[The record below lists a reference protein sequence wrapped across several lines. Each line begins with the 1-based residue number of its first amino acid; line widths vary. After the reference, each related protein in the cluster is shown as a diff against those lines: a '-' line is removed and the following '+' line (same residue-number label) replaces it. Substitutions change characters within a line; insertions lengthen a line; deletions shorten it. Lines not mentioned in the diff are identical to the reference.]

1 MLLYLSDQLRKIS
14 FRGIGFIERGQ
25 FLSTQKSIFIYPYTL
40 MLKGDSFFIDKNKIT
55 SEEELVKTL
64 DLIGKKLKK
73 QYHLSQEENLYKVTR
88 VR

>member
-1 MLLYLSDQLRKIS
+1 
-14 FRGIGFIERGQ
+14 
-25 FLSTQKSIFIYPYTL
+25 

>member
-1 MLLYLSDQLRKIS
+1 MLLYLSDQLSKIS

-25 FLSTQKSIFIYPYTL
+25 FLSTQKSIFIYPFTL

-73 QYHLSQEENLYKVTR
+73 QYHLSQEENLFKVTR

>member
-40 MLKGDSFFIDKNKIT
+40 MLKGDSFFMDKNKIT
-55 SEEELVKTL
+55 SKEELVKTL

-73 QYHLSQEENLYKVTR
+73 QYHLSQEENLFKVTR

>member
-88 VR
+88 MR